1 MKYKG
6 LQFTNKS
13 EKVVEIDIDGYI
25 GWDPYDSPEDQVRTK
40 DKMNAELKK
49 IAKLQVETILVNIN
63 SFGGDVNHGISIHD
77 LLAENKAKVITKV
90 NGMTASSATIIAMS
104 GDERHMSDNAL
115 YLVHNA
121 TSFGW
126 GDKNDAKTLSEALIK
141 VDDRIANISS
151 KVTGKSKDEIL
162 DLMNE
167 DKGLGKWLTADEAK
181 GYGFITDVFEPL
193 KAVAYFSNDI
203 LSRYQLPPIPGNQ
216 NPENNNGGSL
226 PGGIAKQ
233 VISELIDFFTTNN
246 NSQKMDKK
254 EFKRLA
260 PAAGLKS
267 FEIQDNGIFL
277 TVDQANAVES
287 VLEKNENTIN
297 AYSGLKDGESI
308 QGLRDQITSKT
319 TENQTLSDDNKRLK
333 TENEE
338 LSKETVDKTGAAAA
352 GDDKKKKS
360 SDPQAEYFYELS
372 QIK

>member
-1 MKYKG
+1 
-6 LQFTNKS
+6 
-13 EKVVEIDIDGYI
+13 
-25 GWDPYDSPEDQVRTK
+25 
-40 DKMNAELKK
+40 
-49 IAKLQVETILVNIN
+49 
-63 SFGGDVNHGISIHD
+63 
-77 LLAENKAKVITKV
+77 
-90 NGMTASSATIIAMS
+90 
-104 GDERHMSDNAL
+104 
-115 YLVHNA
+115 
-121 TSFGW
+121 
-126 GDKNDAKTLSEALIK
+126 LIK

-260 PAAGLKS
+260 PTAGLKS